1 MTAPTTSTSVECC
14 FLNYVPNIVSN
25 EGVSIAAIVF
35 SPRDLEAGVCA
46 MIYAPRW
53 QTRVRV
59 LDPDGDVETLEALL
73 SEIRDRL
80 LSPSDRSDMIHQMED
95 SFSNIVQISPR
106 REHVLDSSPNAM
118 EAFARGLFEQPSKH
132 LSGLSST
139 QAATCEAT
147 L

>member
-1 MTAPTTSTSVECC
+1 MTATTTYTSVHY
-14 FLNYVPNIVSN
+14 FLLTYVPNILGDKS
-25 EGVSIAAIVF
+25 VSIAAIVF

-46 MIYAPRW
+46 MIYAPGW

-59 LDPDGDVETLEALL
+59 LDPDADVETLEALL

-95 SFSNIVQISPR
+95 SFSNIVQISQR
-106 REHVLDSSPNAM
+106 RELALDSSPNAI

-132 LSGLSST
+132 LSSLSST
-139 QAATCEAT
+139 QASTCEAM